1 MIRGIQKNVI
11 WVQTP
16 KSGCFEEAY
25 FVVRRERVAQ
35 KQKGNEMLREAT
47 RMIEECEGE
56 NAQVLAAKRKR
67 TDRLLTFLC
76 GMISGSLAATL
87 VWLILCLVA

>member
-25 FVVRRERVAQ
+25 FVMRKERAAQ
-35 KQKGNEMLREAT
+35 KQKGTEMLREAT
-47 RMIEECEGE
+47 RILEEYEGANVE
-56 NAQVLAAKRKR
+56 GRAAKKKR
-67 TDRLLTFLC
+67 TDRLLTFFC
-76 GMISGSLAATL
+76 GMLSGSLAVTALWL
-87 VWLILCLVA
+87 VLYLVA